1 MVIDWPQIFQVDTN
15 FIIQSFSV
23 RSCLSNDRHA
33 VRLRGSLTISEC
45 ILLLFKLNKVILIV
59 VGHFCKARKARFPML
74 RSQAKRIMCQFGST
88 YICEQVFSILNL
100 KKNNLRKK
108 ITDDH
113 LGGTIRIA
121 TTKVIPNL
129 QSIIQR
135 KQLLPIECCLFKK
148 NL

>member
-1 MVIDWPQIFQVDTN
+1 
-15 FIIQSFSV
+15 
-23 RSCLSNDRHA
+23 
-33 VRLRGSLTISEC
+33 
-45 ILLLFKLNKVILIV
+45 
-59 VGHFCKARKARFPML
+59 
-74 RSQAKRIMCQFGST
+74 MCQFGST